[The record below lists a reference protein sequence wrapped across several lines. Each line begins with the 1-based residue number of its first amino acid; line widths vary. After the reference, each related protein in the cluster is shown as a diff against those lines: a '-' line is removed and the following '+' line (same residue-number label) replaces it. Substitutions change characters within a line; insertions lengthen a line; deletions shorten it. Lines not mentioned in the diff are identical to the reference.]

1 MVKYAIKAVVWKF
14 HEKFWILTP
23 HPATHP
29 HLGLFSK
36 SYLLFSQ
43 LLQAKQTILQNFAKL
58 ERKSGVWEGLAA
70 KGLIRGSEL
79 EKEPPILT

>member
-29 HLGLFSK
+29 HLGLFPNHIFFVSFP
-36 SYLLFSQ
+36 LE
-43 LLQAKQTILQNFAKL
+43 AKQTILQNFAKL

-79 EKEPPILT
+79 EKEPSILT